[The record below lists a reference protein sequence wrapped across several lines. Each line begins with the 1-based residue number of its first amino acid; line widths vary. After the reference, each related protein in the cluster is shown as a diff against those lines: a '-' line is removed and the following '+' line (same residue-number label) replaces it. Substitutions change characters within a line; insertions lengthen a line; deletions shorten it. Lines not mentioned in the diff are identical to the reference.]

1 MMVENFQTHQVL
13 LPAIKQRVLAL
24 TSAAVQLCNALP
36 SRAAS
41 PHQGL
46 FSAVRQPGQAL
57 LSVATHPGPVQLME
71 ALLASTAVLPSQAHL
86 VAVVYP
92 GRALLLGVME
102 TPAIIA
108 QEARLLGHSSRH
120 SIPGA
125 PINPSSGPFWS
136 RKFYQGESEFLET
149 VKDGSPW
156 CGSKWPWMGPDGVH
170 SVVRAQQWAA
180 AWVCVRGSLI
190 HRMAE
195 THILSSP
202 PGQWGVILPAYPESE
217 DSLNQET

>member
-1 MMVENFQTHQVL
+1 MQKTFSLMNHVL
-13 LPAIKQRVLAL
+13 SWDGIHSIV
-24 TSAAVQLCNALP
+24 
-36 SRAAS
+36 
-41 PHQGL
+41 
-46 FSAVRQPGQAL
+46 
-57 LSVATHPGPVQLME
+57 E
-71 ALLASTAVLPSQAHL
+71 ALKRNQKGFVQQMLRGFESLVFINEGSFPSPAPRKEQDIL
-86 VAVVYP
+86 
-92 GRALLLGVME
+92 E

>member
-1 MMVENFQTHQVL
+1 MDVVWG
-13 LPAIKQRVLAL
+13 LPRCVWARESTAPAQGNQ
-24 TSAAVQLCNALP
+24 SLP
-36 SRAAS
+36 SAQRFVWAAKH
-41 PHQGL
+41 PLGNAALGALFACPEDARGCHCPFIWCLPPQGCL
-46 FSAVRQPGQAL
+46 RRG
-57 LSVATHPGPVQLME
+57 
-71 ALLASTAVLPSQAHL
+71 
-86 VAVVYP
+86 
-92 GRALLLGVME
+92 
-102 TPAIIA
+102 